1 MVQTKE
7 LVEIIIKNSKKKKRV
22 YDILHKWYVV
32 VEY

>member
-7 LVEIIIKNSKKKKRV
+7 LVEIIIKNSKKACV
-22 YDILHKWYVV
+22 YDILHKSYVV